1 MTADPRLWMALAR
14 ASIGIALAQT
24 VRIAW
29 VRASRRWGLRRQTER
44 ARHGEV
50 RAEALLR
57 AAGYAIVARQAVG
70 SWTVHAD
77 GAPFAV
83 DLRADYL
90 VSRDRRRFVAEVKT
104 GRLAPRLETAATRR
118 QLLEYRFAFD
128 VDGVLLVDA
137 DTERVSSIEF
147 GAPGAPGARRPSAF
161 SLAWPLGL
169 LIGAVAGAL
178 AVGALTLR

>member
-1 MTADPRLWMALAR
+1 VSGDPRLWIALALAAVVIALVQTARLVWAR
-14 ASIGIALAQT
+14 ASRG
-24 VRIAW
+24 R
-29 VRASRRWGLRRQTER
+29 GLRRQAER
-44 ARHGEV
+44 AKLGEA
-50 RAEALLR
+50 RAEVLLR

-70 SWTVHAD
+70 SWTVHAN

-104 GRLAPRLETAATRR
+104 GRLAPRLDTAATRR

-137 DTERVSSIEF
+137 DAERVSSIEF
-147 GAPGAPGARRPSAF
+147 GAPTARADRRAF
-161 SLAWPLGL
+161 SQAWLLALA
-169 LIGAVAGAL
+169 IGVVVGAL
-178 AVGALTLR
+178 AVAALK

>member
-1 MTADPRLWMALAR
+1 MALAV
-14 ASIGIALAQT
+14 AAVVIALLQT
-24 VRIAW
+24 TSIVWA
-29 VRASRRWGLRRQTER
+29 RASRRWALRRQAER

-50 RAEALLR
+50 RAEVLLR
-57 AAGYAIVARQAVG
+57 AAGYAIVARQAIG

-77 GAPFAV
+77 GQPLAV

-90 VSRDRRRFVAEVKT
+90 VSRDRRRYVAEVKT

-137 DTERVSSIEF
+137 DAERVSSIEF
-147 GAPGAPGARRPSAF
+147 GAPSARTDQSA
-161 SLAWPLGL
+161 SSRGWLLAIA
-169 LIGAVAGAL
+169 IGAVAGAL
-178 AVGALTLR
+178 GVAALR